1 MPAGITFADNENFK
15 RDFIH
20 FFTQLKDEYLANLPL
35 LKQQLKPDGMIWVSW
50 PKKSSKVITD
60 ITEDI
65 IRNYA
70 LEVGLVDIKFAQLT
84 RFGLG

>member
-35 LKQQLKPDGMIWVSW
+35 LKQQKLRTRSW
-50 PKKSSKVITD
+50 
-60 ITEDI
+60 
-65 IRNYA
+65 
-70 LEVGLVDIKFAQLT
+70 
-84 RFGLG
+84 LG